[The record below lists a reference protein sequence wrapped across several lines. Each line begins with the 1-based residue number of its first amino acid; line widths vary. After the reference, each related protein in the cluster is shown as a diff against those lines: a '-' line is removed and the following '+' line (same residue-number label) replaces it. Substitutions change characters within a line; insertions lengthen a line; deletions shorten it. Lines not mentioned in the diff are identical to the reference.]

1 MRELH
6 IIGLAVLWTSN
17 CVSSGFAQRQD
28 PYLRGR
34 VPPLP
39 SSRQYSP
46 FDLARQRLDNPPPPV
61 SSGRPSRG
69 RIHPLAVPDNAD
81 AVNEVEAP
89 ARASDGMSWFRS
101 RFYMKYPSML
111 PYTRSTLHKEHFLYL
126 PEDNSSAPDSQDDTV
141 MDAAAGAPFSG
152 AASRL
157 Q

>member
-46 FDLARQRLDNPPPPV
+46 FDLARQRLDNPPPPACV
-61 SSGRPSRG
+61 L
-69 RIHPLAVPDNAD
+69 PLQD
-81 AVNEVEAP
+81 
-89 ARASDGMSWFRS
+89 
-101 RFYMKYPSML
+101 L
-111 PYTRSTLHKEHFLYL
+111 PYQPQSRS
-126 PEDNSSAPDSQDDTV
+126 S
-141 MDAAAGAPFSG
+141 
-152 AASRL
+152 
-157 Q
+157 